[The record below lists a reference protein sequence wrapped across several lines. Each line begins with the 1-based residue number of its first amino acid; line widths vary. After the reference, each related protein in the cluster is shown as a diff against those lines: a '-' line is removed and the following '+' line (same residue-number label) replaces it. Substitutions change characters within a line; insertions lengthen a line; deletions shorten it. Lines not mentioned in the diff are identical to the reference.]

1 MKKILIAVPTF
12 ENIDPECFKSIYGL
26 RPPKE
31 EEIVVQFDY
40 IKGYDCARARNLIA
54 KEAIDYKFDYVL
66 MVDSDIVL
74 PAKTLAA
81 LYDTGK
87 DVVVGWYKRKFTK
100 TGQTEIFK
108 ITGEK
113 DFVDANNM
121 NESEFQP
128 HQVFEIKGCGMG
140 CAIIKVDI
148 FHQVGQSKWFEY
160 IEYPNG
166 ALLSE
171 DTCFCAKLNHLK
183 IPIYCHSD
191 IKCGHINKFIV

>member
-1 MKKILIAVPTF
+1 MKKSVLKLYFFILLFCVVSLTSYAQQW
-12 ENIDPECFKSIYGL
+12 
-26 RPPKE
+26 
-31 EEIVVQFDY
+31 EISGF
-40 IKGYDCARARNLIA
+40 IH
-54 KEAIDYKFDYVL
+54 
-66 MVDSDIVL
+66 
-74 PAKTLAA
+74 
-81 LYDTGK
+81 
-87 DVVVGWYKRKFTK
+87 
-100 TGQTEIFK
+100 
-108 ITGEK
+108 IT
-113 DFVDANNM
+113 NM

-140 CAIIKVDI
+140 CALIKVDI